1 MFVFFVF
8 VFCFSFSHRCDLQNS
23 TSSNEVQDEND
34 LKQREI
40 FSLVVQECFA
50 AFYVI
55 PRVRHA

>member
-1 MFVFFVF
+1 
-8 VFCFSFSHRCDLQNS
+8 
-23 TSSNEVQDEND
+23 VQDEND